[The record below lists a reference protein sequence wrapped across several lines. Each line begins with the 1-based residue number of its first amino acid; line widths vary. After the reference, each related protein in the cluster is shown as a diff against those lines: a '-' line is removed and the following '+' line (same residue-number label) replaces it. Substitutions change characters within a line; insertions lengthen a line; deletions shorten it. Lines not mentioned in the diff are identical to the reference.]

1 MRTWT
6 GIRGAA
12 VRAGALAAGVCAL
25 VTLADVRA
33 QGTLSA
39 MDAEVDHLVRSARP
53 SVVTVI
59 ARSEVLR
66 RRNPRD
72 KPQQRLFT
80 RVGSGFAVGS
90 QEILTTAS
98 VVLDAE
104 HVWVRTSNELQVE
117 ARVAGIDPVSNLAL
131 LKVTDVRL
139 PAIKLAAS
147 APDRAGEWTLA
158 LGTARYHRERIT
170 QSVGSV
176 AFRHSEPR
184 LPLTQLT
191 NWVQP
196 GYSGGPVV
204 NARGEAIGVL
214 QGELGQDQVLAASGD
229 RGAGGMSFMLP
240 IESVR
245 PVLQALQTEGRV
257 RHGYLGITT
266 RAASVE
272 SDTQQGL
279 RVPIGALLESAVPN
293 GPAAGLGLRHGDL
306 IVAFEGARVEY
317 PTQLARWVSATA
329 PGTAVDLVWVR
340 NEEQQSGRVVLTE
353 SPDNRPEWALS
364 SSSPPASGTRIADIE
379 RQIQKLNRELA
390 RLKSG
395 TEADAR

>member
-1 MRTWT
+1 M
-6 GIRGAA
+6 
-12 VRAGALAAGVCAL
+12 LF
-25 VTLADVRA
+25 TLADVRA

-39 MDAEVDHLVRSARP
+39 MDAEVDHLVRSTRP

-66 RRNPRD
+66 KSTPRG
-72 KPQQRLFT
+72 KPQRRLYT

-139 PAIKLAAS
+139 PSIRLATS

-158 LGTARYHRERIT
+158 LGTVRYHRERIT
-170 QSVGSV
+170 QSVGTV

-204 NARGEAIGVL
+204 NARGELIGVL
-214 QGELGQDQVLAASGD
+214 QGELGQDRALTASGD
-229 RGAGGMSFMLP
+229 RGAGSFMLP

-245 PVLQALQTEGRV
+245 PVLQALQTAGRV
-257 RHGYLGITT
+257 RHGYLGIST

-272 SDTQQGL
+272 SDTQEGL

-317 PTQLARWVSATA
+317 PTQLARWVSATP

-353 SPDNRPEWALS
+353 SPDARPEWALS
-364 SSSPPASGTRIADIE
+364 SSSPAPDGARISDLE

-390 RLKSG
+390 RLKNGSEG
-395 TEADAR
+395 DAR